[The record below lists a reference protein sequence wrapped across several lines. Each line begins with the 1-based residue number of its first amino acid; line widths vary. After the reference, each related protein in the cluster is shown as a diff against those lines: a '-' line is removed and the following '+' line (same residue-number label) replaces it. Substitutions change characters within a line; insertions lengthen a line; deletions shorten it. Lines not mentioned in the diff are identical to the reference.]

1 MRYKT
6 NKLKKLEKGR
16 YSLLTDNLEKCYM
29 CPNPKSDLHE
39 LIGGSNRLNSIRYG
53 LVIPLCRTCH
63 RIATSDPKVCK
74 AHKRLGQEVF
84 EANYDLD
91 FISIFHRNYKD

>member
-1 MRYKT
+1 MKKKS
-6 NKLKKLEKGR
+6 NKLRKLENNR
-16 YSLLTDNLEKCYM
+16 YSLLIDNLEKCYM

-63 RIATSDPKVCK
+63 RIATDDPKVVLQNK
-74 AHKRLGQEVF
+74 KLGQETF
-84 EANYDLD
+84 EKYYDDD
-91 FISIFHRNYKD
+91 FVSIFHRNYK